1 MRERWILA
9 AVLVAA
15 AALRL
20 WSIDFGFPGRYR
32 PDEGY
37 IALKAF
43 RVLQGQVD
51 PGFYVYPSLYIYA
64 TALVL
69 GAVKTLGELFGAF
82 GGETFAAFV
91 AAREAVPVYLSARL
105 TTAALG
111 VAGVFAT
118 FLLGRDAF
126 GRGTGLLGAV
136 LLALNFSHA
145 RESHFATTDVPAALL
160 ATLVLWRLLGLARR
174 AGMADYLLAGG
185 LAGLAVSTKYTAAL
199 LAVPCFAAH
208 LLALRARRGELSR
221 PLLLDRP
228 LAALAAAVAAFAC
241 TSPFVLL
248 ESGRFREDVSTFIT
262 GELLRGEGLPAG
274 ELSAGLPWIFGFGL
288 RYGAGYLLAALAV
301 AGAGYAL
308 YQAVRRQPGGDAALL
323 LLAFSGAVLAACSL
337 TVVLFFRYMALPMPV
352 LCLLAANAALVACR
366 RFFGSRWSLAAAAAV
381 VLLAAAEP
389 AWRTVSFNR
398 IAARVDTR
406 QLARQ
411 WIEANV
417 PEGDVLVAR
426 GRLRYARPQLPGPDA
441 YVSFTGYRDARARN
455 PRRFRSAWFVV
466 DSHPIS
472 AYSPQPPPAVGDLLE
487 KEGTVVKR
495 FSPFVEGRSQE
506 AVFDAADA
514 FYIPVAGFDAV
525 VRPGPELT
533 IYHVA
538 GKQPPR

>member
-9 AVLVAA
+9 AALVAA

-37 IALKAF
+37 IVLKAF
-43 RVLQGQVD
+43 RVLQGQLD

-69 GAVKTLGELFGAF
+69 GAVQTLGELFGLF
-82 GGETFAAFV
+82 GGMTFAAFA
-91 AAREAVPVYLSARL
+91 AAREAVPVYLTGRL

-111 VAGVFAT
+111 VAGVFAAY
-118 FLLGRDAF
+118 LLGRDAF
-126 GRGTGLLGAV
+126 GRGAGLLGAM

-160 ATLVLWRLLGLARR
+160 ATLVLWRLLPLARR
-174 AGMADYLLAGG
+174 ARLRDYLLAGG
-185 LAGLAVSTKYTAAL
+185 LAGLAVSTKYTAAV
-199 LAVPCFAAH
+199 LAVPCLAAH
-208 LLALRARRGELSR
+208 LLALRERRREWSR
-221 PLLLDRP
+221 SMLLDRP
-228 LAALAAAVAAFAC
+228 LAALAAAFAAFAC
-241 TSPFVLL
+241 TSPYVLL
-248 ESGRFREDVSTFIT
+248 NSGRFREDVSTFIT
-262 GELLRGEGLPAG
+262 GELLRGEGLPVG

-288 RYGAGYLLAALAV
+288 RYGAGYFLTALAV

-308 YQAVRRQPGGDAALL
+308 YLAVCRRPGGDASLL
-323 LLAFSGAVLAACSL
+323 LLAFAGGVLAAYCL

-352 LCLLAANAALVACR
+352 LCLLAANAALAACR
-366 RFFGSRWSLAAAAAV
+366 WVFGIRWSLSAAAAV

-389 AWRTVSFNR
+389 AWRTVCFNR
-398 IAARVDTR
+398 IAGRVDTR

-426 GRLRYARPQLPGPDA
+426 GRLKYARPQLPGPEA
-441 YVSFTGYRDARARN
+441 YVSFTRYRDARARN
-455 PRRFRSAWFVV
+455 PRRFPPAWFVV

-487 KEGTVVKR
+487 REGTVVRR
-495 FSPFVEGRSQE
+495 FSPFVEGRSKE

-514 FYIPVAGFDAV
+514 FYIPVAGFGAV
-525 VRPGPELT
+525 VRPGPGLT
-533 IYHVA
+533 IYRVP
-538 GKQPPR
+538 GG

>member
-1 MRERWILA
+1 MRDRWILA

-37 IALKAF
+37 IVLKAF
-43 RVLQGQVD
+43 RVLQGQLD

-69 GAVKTLGELFGAF
+69 GAVQTLGELFGLF
-82 GGETFAAFV
+82 GGMTFAAFA
-91 AAREAVPVYLSARL
+91 AAREAVPVYLAGRV

-111 VAGVFAT
+111 VAGVFAAY
-118 FLLGRDAF
+118 LLGRDAF
-126 GRGTGLLGAV
+126 GRGAGLLGAM

-145 RESHFATTDVPAALL
+145 RESHFATTDVPATLL
-160 ATLVLWRLLGLARR
+160 ATLVLWRLLTLARR
-174 AGMADYLLAGG
+174 ARLRDYLLAGG
-185 LAGLAVSTKYTAAL
+185 LAGLAVSTKYTAAV
-199 LAVPCFAAH
+199 LAVPCLAAH
-208 LLALRARRGELSR
+208 LLALRERPMERSR
-221 PLLLDRP
+221 SLLLDRP
-228 LAALAAAVAAFAC
+228 LGALAAAFAAFAC
-241 TSPFVLL
+241 TSPYVLL
-248 ESGRFREDVSTFIT
+248 NSGRFREDVSTFIT

-308 YQAVRRQPGGDAALL
+308 YLAVGRRPGGDAALL
-323 LLAFSGAVLAACSL
+323 LLAFAGAVLAAYCL

-352 LCLLAANAALVACR
+352 LCLLAANAALAACR
-366 RFFGSRWSLAAAAAV
+366 GVFGTRWSLAAAAAV
-381 VLLAAAEP
+381 LLLAAAEP
-389 AWRTVSFNR
+389 AWRTVCFNR
-398 IAARVDTR
+398 IAGRADTR
-406 QLARQ
+406 QLARE

-426 GRLRYARPQLPGPDA
+426 ARLKYARPQLPGPEA
-441 YVSFTGYRDARARN
+441 YVSFTRYRDARARN
-455 PRRFRSAWFVV
+455 PRRFPSAWFVV

-514 FYIPVAGFDAV
+514 FYIPVAGFGAV
-525 VRPGPELT
+525 VRPGPGLT
-533 IYHVA
+533 IYRVA
-538 GKQPPR
+538 GS